1 MWYKGVKK
9 PGRRTPSP
17 CLEGSLVQI
26 SIREEKGYAV
36 VAVGGRLDA
45 LTAPE
50 FETRGVE
57 WLLAGHIRLVMD
69 FSSLEYVSSAGLRSV
84 LVVLKKAKSVGGS
97 VVLFGLSGV
106 VKEVFA
112 ISGFDSLLPV
122 AENEAAAALVAG
134 A

>member
-1 MWYKGVKK
+1 M
-9 PGRRTPSP
+9 
-17 CLEGSLVQI
+17 QI

-45 LTAPE
+45 LTALE
-50 FETRGVE
+50 FETRCIE
-57 WLLAGHIRLVMD
+57 WLLAGHARLVMD
-69 FSSLEYVSSAGLRSV
+69 LSSLEYVSSAGLRSV
-84 LVVLKKAKSVGGS
+84 LVVAKKARSIGGD
-97 VVLFGLSGV
+97 VALFGLSGV

-122 AENEAAAALVAG
+122 VEDESAAALATG

>member
-1 MWYKGVKK
+1 M
-9 PGRRTPSP
+9 
-17 CLEGSLVQI
+17 QI
-26 SIREEKGYAV
+26 SLREEKGYAV

-84 LVVLKKAKSVGGS
+84 LVVVKKAKSVAGS